1 MADSRD
7 EIGCEA
13 GEAVLEAVEVAGIEG
28 VGDELVDDRQEVVE
42 GGDRPEGRGVSRS
55 ESAAGGGDQKRRR
68 DEAGGDLAVV
78 ERRSELAIGAT
89 DDSRGAGRSAVEIE
103 DPFDIEA
110 RRCEHGETIQLLAC
124 CARAL
129 VRGRG
134 CDENSSK

>member
-13 GEAVLEAVEVAGIEG
+13 GEAVAEAVEVAPIEG
-28 VGDELVDDRQEVVE
+28 VGEELVDDRKKVVE
-42 GGDRPEGRGVSRS
+42 GGDRPKFRGVGRS
-55 ESAAGGGDQKRRR
+55 KSATGGGDQKRRR

-78 ERRSELAIGAT
+78 ERRRELAIGAT
-89 DDSRGAGRSAVEIE
+89 DDSRGAGRSAVELE
-103 DPFDIEA
+103 DACDIVA
-110 RRCEHGETIQLLAC
+110 WRCGHGETIQVLAC

-134 CDENSSK
+134 CEENSSK